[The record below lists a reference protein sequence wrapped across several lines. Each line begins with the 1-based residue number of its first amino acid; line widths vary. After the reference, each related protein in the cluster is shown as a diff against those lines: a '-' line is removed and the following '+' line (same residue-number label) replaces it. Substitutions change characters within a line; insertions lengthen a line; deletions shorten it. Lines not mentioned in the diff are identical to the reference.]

1 MARLPPPHSDPAV
14 MSAEEPLSLWPG
26 CASACVCVCVST
38 SCSHS
43 WYTHGRPGRFLLP
56 AATHLSTCQ
65 VSDWMS
71 LWELVRSFFFFF
83 CDFYWTS
90 NCFLFIIHDC
100 DALQRGRPAV
110 LKSAARSAL
119 WSHVYSTQAA
129 VSSWPHWHRAGL
141 KDNPEPEGEQS
152 SRLTQPRQ
160 FNLQELLKEH
170 KRNYKYQI

>member
-71 LWELVRSFFFFF
+71 LWELVRSFWFFF

-119 WSHVYSTQAA
+119 WSRVFHTSCTIILTPLTPSRSERQ
-129 VSSWPHWHRAGL
+129 SWTWRRAEL
-141 KDNPEPEGEQS
+141 QTNTATS
-152 SRLTQPRQ
+152 VQPSGTFERA
-160 FNLQELLKEH
+160 
-170 KRNYKYQI
+170 

>member
-83 CDFYWTS
+83 ATS
-90 NCFLFIIHDC
+90 TGLLTVSCSLSMTVMRCREVDLQFLNQQLGLLYDHMCIPHK
-100 DALQRGRPAV
+100 LQYHLDP
-110 LKSAARSAL
+110 
-119 WSHVYSTQAA
+119 T
-129 VSSWPHWHRAGL
+129 
-141 KDNPEPEGEQS
+141 DTEQVWKTI
-152 SRLTQPRQ
+152 L
-160 FNLQELLKEH
+160 NLKES
-170 KRNYKYQI
+170 RAPD